1 MYTGSKAVADSPSR
15 CKRLKTSRKMLL
27 DGQGIRY
34 GPAFVHQQAPADTLM
49 QVQEVEDIPEDAA
62 RWVGDKVRSTSP
74 DKFTRSHC

>member
-1 MYTGSKAVADSPSR
+1 MYSGSRAVANSTFR

-34 GPAFVHQQAPADTLM
+34 GPAIVHQQASADTLM

-62 RWVGDKVRSTSP
+62 RWVGDKV
-74 DKFTRSHC
+74 